1 MRSNA
6 RRSLYLA
13 LTGLEA
19 LDAIA
24 GGLADE
30 RVYLLHGPNGGGK
43 TTLALQFIYKGLLAG
58 EEAAIVTRRPARAIF
73 DHGRAFGFDLEAFTR
88 DGKLVIIE
96 YLPKVVEN
104 SIRLRDESR
113 LFQELLTVL
122 DDSQPRRVV
131 FDPVTPLLT
140 TGSAAASVFRARTLI
155 ESLGSLRASTLLLL
169 DTPEANEHIGNCK
182 DFAYGVLQFVPSESG
197 RCRINIERFPGVK
210 GRPPVIEF
218 EVSPGLGLVSQ
229 LVSTSPAAGTARLC
243 SVLVAEPDAAQREML
258 KALLGKTCTVIEAE
272 DGADVLAKVAVS
284 PPSLVIIDAD
294 APGIDGVTLC
304 KRLRQNGLGMPV
316 LLLSNPIRRTRD
328 RVAIMASGADDLVE
342 RPFDSRI
349 LALKVQALLRRS
361 LGGSIDVAA
370 DSTPQRDT
378 TVSTEDPAYF
388 HQRIEAEA
396 SICQAHSL
404 KAGVAVLSLS
414 PGMASG
420 VPGKQL
426 RDLALS
432 LIREYDVVLLGRHH
446 VAVLLAETDE
456 IGIRAFLRRF
466 AEGWNRTPAPIVHFH
481 TLDGRGTSLQ
491 AAQQI
496 VRSASSEDTVA

>member
-1 MRSNA
+1 M
-6 RRSLYLA
+6 A

-19 LDAIA
+19 LDALA
-24 GGLADE
+24 GGLADD

-73 DHGRAFGFDLEAFTR
+73 DHGRAFGFDLESFAQ
-88 DGKLVIIE
+88 DGNLAIVE

-104 SIRLRDESR
+104 SIRLRDEAR
-113 LFQELLTVL
+113 LFQELLAVL
-122 DDSQPRRVV
+122 DESEPRRIV
-131 FDPVTPLLT
+131 FDPLTPLLT
-140 TGSAAASVFRARTLI
+140 TGSAAASIFRARTLV
-155 ESLGSLRASTLLLL
+155 ESLASMGTCTLLLL
-169 DTPEANEHIGNCK
+169 DTPEANEHVANCK
-182 DFAYGVLQFVPSESG
+182 DFAYGILQFVPAEDG
-197 RCRINIERFPGVK
+197 RSRINLERFPGIK
-210 GRPPVIEF
+210 GRPPIIEF

-229 LVSTSPAAGTARLC
+229 LVSSGPSAGAPARAC
-243 SVLVAEPDAAQREML
+243 SVLLAEPDAAQREML
-258 KALLGKTCTVIEAE
+258 KGLLGKSCTVIEAE
-272 DGADVLAKVAVS
+272 DGADVLAKVAVA

-349 LALKVQALLRRS
+349 LTLKVQALLRRT
-361 LGGSIDVAA
+361 LGGSIDLMA
-370 DSTPQRDT
+370 DATPKRDA

-388 HQRIEAEA
+388 QQRVEAE
-396 SICQAHSL
+396 SVICRAHGL
-404 KAGVAVLSLS
+404 KAGVAVLRLT
-414 PGMASG
+414 PGMSSG
-420 VPGKQL
+420 VPGQQL

-446 VAVLLAETDE
+446 VSVLLAETDE
-456 IGIRAFLRRF
+456 TGIRAFLRRF
-466 AEGWNRTPAPIVHFH
+466 AEGWNRTPAPIVHFQ
-481 TLDGRGTSLQ
+481 TMDGQDVPL
-491 AAQQI
+491 AAALEI
-496 VRSASSEDTVA
+496 VRGASAEDTVV

>member
-1 MRSNA
+1 M
-6 RRSLYLA
+6 A

-24 GGLADE
+24 GGLAED

-43 TTLALQFIYKGLLAG
+43 TTLALQFLYKGLLLG
-58 EEAAIVTRRPARAIF
+58 QEAAIITRRPARAIF
-73 DHGRAFGFDLEAFTR
+73 DHGRAFGFDLESFCK

-104 SIRLRDESR
+104 SIRLRDEER
-113 LFQELLTVL
+113 PFQELQNVL
-122 DDSQPRRVV
+122 DESEPKRII
-131 FDPVTPLLT
+131 FDPLTPLLT
-140 TGSAAASVFRARTLI
+140 TGSASASVFRARTLI
-155 ESLGSLRASTLLLL
+155 ESLSHLRATTLLLL
-169 DTPEANEHIGNCK
+169 DTPEANEHIANCK
-182 DFAYGVLQFVPSESG
+182 DFVYGVMQFVPGEHG
-197 RCRINIERFPGVK
+197 RCRLNLERFPGVK

-218 EVSPGLGLVSQ
+218 EASPGIGLVSS
-229 LVSTSPAAGTARLC
+229 VVAATTAPGAGTGGSGAKTA
-243 SVLVAEPDAAQREML
+243 SVLLAEPDAAQREML
-258 KALLGKTCTVIEAE
+258 KGLLGKTCTVIEAE

-304 KRLRQNGLGMPV
+304 KRLRQNGLSMPV

-349 LALKVQALLRRS
+349 LTLKVQALLRRT
-361 LGGSIDVAA
+361 LGSSFEVAA
-370 DSTPQRDT
+370 DATPQRDT
-378 TVSTEDPAYF
+378 TVSTEDPIYF
-388 HQRIEAEA
+388 QQRVEGESA
-396 SICQAHSL
+396 ICKAHGL
-404 KAGVAVLSLS
+404 KAGVAVLRLT

-420 VPGKQL
+420 VPGQQL

-432 LIREYDVVLLGRHH
+432 LIREYDLVQLGRHH
-446 VAVLLAETDE
+446 VSVLLAETDDT
-456 IGIRAFLRRF
+456 GIRAFLRRF

-481 TLDGRGTSLQ
+481 TLDGQDTSLG
-491 AAQQI
+491 AALEI
-496 VRSASSEDTVA
+496 VRSASAEDTFA